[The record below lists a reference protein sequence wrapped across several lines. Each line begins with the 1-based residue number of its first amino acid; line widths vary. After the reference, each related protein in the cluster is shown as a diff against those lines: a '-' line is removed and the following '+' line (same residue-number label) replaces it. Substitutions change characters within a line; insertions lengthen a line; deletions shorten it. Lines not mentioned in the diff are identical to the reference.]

1 MVKTDYG
8 AYIKAYKHILILL
21 NVFHSK
27 RHYLLIGDNIIFF
40 LVDISAEIFK
50 KYTKNVKVQ
59 IKKLIFKIYFS

>member
-1 MVKTDYG
+1 MVRILKN
-8 AYIKAYKHILILL
+8 ILILL

-27 RHYLLIGDNIIFF
+27 RHYLLVGDNIIFF

>member
-1 MVKTDYG
+1 MVR
-8 AYIKAYKHILILL
+8 ILKHILILL

-27 RHYLLIGDNIIFF
+27 RHYLLVGDNIIFF

-59 IKKLIFKIYFS
+59 IKK

>member
-1 MVKTDYG
+1 MVKQ
-8 AYIKAYKHILILL
+8 IMVRILKHILILL

-27 RHYLLIGDNIIFF
+27 RHYLLVGDNIIFF